1 MKYRLA
7 VFDMDGTIL
16 NTLLDL
22 TDSINAALSQCG
34 YPTRTVEQ
42 VRTFVGNG
50 LQKLV
55 ERACP
60 AGTGAEERAAVL
72 AAFNA
77 HYALHCADKTGP
89 YPGVTEL
96 LRDLRAAG
104 MLTAVVSNKVDYGVQ
119 ALCRRYFDGLFDAAA
134 GERAGIARKPAPDMV
149 GAVLQTLG
157 VDKSEAV
164 YIGDSEVDV
173 ATAKNSGLDLIAV
186 TWGFREEELL
196 QSLGATQLAHNTYEL
211 RDMLLFQ

>member
-7 VFDMDGTIL
+7 IFDMDGTIL

-22 TDSINAALSQCG
+22 TDSINAALSRCG

-42 VRTFVGNG
+42 VRTFVGSG

-60 AGTGAEERAAVL
+60 AGTDAAERAEVL
-72 AAFNA
+72 TAFNA

-89 YPGVTEL
+89 YPGVVPL
-96 LRDLRAAG
+96 LSDLRAAG

-119 ALCRRYFDGLFDAAA
+119 SLCRRYFDGLFDAAA
-134 GERAGIARKPAPDMV
+134 GEREGVARKPAPDMV
-149 GAVLQTLG
+149 EAVLKELG
-157 VDKSEAV
+157 VEKKDAV

-196 QSLGATQLAHNTYEL
+196 RSLGAEKLAHNTYEL
-211 RDMLLFQ
+211 RDMLLF

>member
-22 TDSINAALSQCG
+22 TDSVNAALARFG

-50 LQKLV
+50 LVKLV

-60 AGTGAEERAAVL
+60 RAADEEERAAVL
-72 AAFNA
+72 AAFNE
-77 HYALHCADKTGP
+77 HYAVHCADKTGP
-89 YPGVTEL
+89 YPGIVDL
-96 LRDLRAAG
+96 LRDLRAHG

-119 ALCRRYFDGLFDAAA
+119 ALCKRYFDGLFDAAVGDRPGFA
-134 GERAGIARKPAPDMV
+134 VKPAPDMV
-149 GAVLQTLG
+149 QAVLTGLG
-157 VDKSEAV
+157 VTKNEAV

-186 TWGFREEELL
+186 TWGFRDEALL
-196 QSLGATQLAHNTYEL
+196 QSLGAARLTHNTYEL
-211 RDMLLFQ
+211 RDMLLF